1 MEGGKKLAEGGY
13 GCVFHPE
20 ISCSGEETTNME
32 FVTKLQKR
40 DFSADNEIFIGDI
53 LTKAYKK
60 AAGSPL
66 ENNFA
71 PVISS
76 CPINV
81 AAIKAKD
88 VNDCS
93 VIRKS
98 DDTNNFILMKIRFI
112 DMEDF
117 DNYILKN
124 SNANLIILTLIKGF
138 NHLLKS
144 IQLLID
150 VNVVQFDL
158 KGPNIVFDNKK
169 NLPIIIDFGLSLPM
183 NSLDTET
190 MYNYFYIY
198 APEYYVWPLEVHY
211 INLLLHITPEPDVN
225 QLKDLAK
232 RFTKSNAAL
241 EAFSPKFRDNYQSL
255 CFKTLQKYSSLP
267 LNERIKTLIQGWN
280 TWDNYSLSVIYIKFI
295 YYLTRS
301 KNNKSL
307 DNSFVRFMT
316 QLLVMNI
323 HPNFSKRL
331 SVQGTIKRFDEFLGS
346 SNKADL
352 ESIEEIIAHV
362 EENRALIHNSIVVNS
377 RKIQTL
383 TEKTIAREI

>member
-1 MEGGKKLAEGGY
+1 M
-13 GCVFHPE
+13 
-20 ISCSGEETTNME
+20 
-32 FVTKLQKR
+32 
-40 DFSADNEIFIGDI
+40 
-53 LTKAYKK
+53 
-60 AAGSPL
+60 
-66 ENNFA
+66 
-71 PVISS
+71 
-76 CPINV
+76 
-81 AAIKAKD
+81 
-88 VNDCS
+88 
-93 VIRKS
+93 
-98 DDTNNFILMKIRFI
+98 
-112 DMEDF
+112 
-117 DNYILKN
+117 
-124 SNANLIILTLIKGF
+124 
-138 NHLLKS
+138 
-144 IQLLID
+144 
-150 VNVVQFDL
+150 
-158 KGPNIVFDNKK
+158 
-169 NLPIIIDFGLSLPM
+169 
-183 NSLDTET
+183 
-190 MYNYFYIY
+190 
-198 APEYYVWPLEVHY
+198 
-211 INLLLHITPEPDVN
+211 
-225 QLKDLAK
+225 
-232 RFTKSNAAL
+232 
-241 EAFSPKFRDNYQSL
+241 
-255 CFKTLQKYSSLP
+255 P

>member
-1 MEGGKKLAEGGY
+1 
-13 GCVFHPE
+13 
-20 ISCSGEETTNME
+20 ME

>member
-20 ISCSGEETTNME
+20 INCSGEETTNME

>member
-169 NLPIIIDFGLSLPM
+169 NSPIIIDFGLSLPM

>member
-60 AAGSPL
+60 AAESPL